1 MARYIGPKLK
11 LSRREGTDLFLKSA
25 VKAIDKKCHIDTI
38 PGQHGERK
46 ARSTEYGEQL
56 REKQKAR
63 RMYGILER
71 QFHNYY
77 VKASKMKGNT
87 GDNLIR
93 LLESRLDNVIY
104 RMGFGCTRAE
114 CRQLVSHKAIL
125 VNAHVVNIPSFQVS
139 PNDKIAVR
147 EKAKK
152 QARIQSALDLA
163 GSRAYNWIEVD
174 QKAMTGTY
182 KSYPERGEVPGDINE
197 ALIVEFYSRS

>member
-1 MARYIGPKLK
+1 M
-11 LSRREGTDLFLKSA
+11 S
-25 VKAIDKKCHIDTI
+25 
-38 PGQHGERK
+38 
-46 ARSTEYGEQL
+46 
-56 REKQKAR
+56 
-63 RMYGILER
+63 
-71 QFHNYY
+71 
-77 VKASKMKGNT
+77 
-87 GDNLIR
+87 
-93 LLESRLDNVIY
+93 
-104 RMGFGCTRAE
+104 FGCTRAD

-125 VNAHVVNIPSFQVS
+125 VNDHVVNIPSFQVS